1 MESIWNLLKEPF
13 FWGLAMGAALA
24 VIVWRAAFMKQR
36 LLKKEIKTLKGEIDD
51 LNKHLNRQM
60 KITAKG
66 ADELEKELAALK
78 EQNENL
84 RVNLAAL
91 DQKAGRAE
99 MRTLQVYDRAISTM
113 NEQAPGFG
121 SAWERAVKDAEANIE
136 QAEGG
141 FVKFIKKVVR
151 PALPF
156 SSSRRKDDKAPTEDA
171 EIVVDEP
178 AKQEG

>member
-1 MESIWNLLKEPF
+1 MESILDLLKHPF

-24 VIVWRAAFMKQR
+24 VVVWRAAFMKQR
-36 LLKKEIKTLKGEIDD
+36 LLKKEIKTLKGEVED

-66 ADELEKELAALK
+66 ADELEKERDSLK
-78 EQNENL
+78 DQNENL
-84 RVNLAAL
+84 RVNLGAL

-99 MRTLQVYDRAISTM
+99 MRTLQVFDRAISTM
-113 NEQAPGFG
+113 NEQAPGFAP
-121 SAWERAVKDAEANIE
+121 AWERAVKDAEAQIE

-156 SSSRRKDDKAPTEDA
+156 SSSKGKDDGDA
-171 EIVVDEP
+171 SATAEVVVDER
-178 AKQEG
+178 AKPEG

>member
-24 VIVWRAAFMKQR
+24 LLVWRAAFMKQR
-36 LLKKEIKTLKGEIDD
+36 LLKTEIKTLKGEIED

-66 ADELEKELAALK
+66 ADELENELNALK

-84 RVNLAAL
+84 RVNLSAL

-121 SAWERAVKDAEANIE
+121 SAWERAVKDAEAHIE

-151 PALPF
+151 PSLPF
-156 SSSRRKDDKAPTEDA
+156 SSSRGKHDPAPAEDA

-178 AKQEG
+178 AKREE

>member
-24 VIVWRAAFMKQR
+24 VIVWRGAFMKQR

-66 ADELEKELAALK
+66 TDELEKELAALK

-99 MRTLQVYDRAISTM
+99 MRTLQVYDRAVSRM

-151 PALPF
+151 PALSF
-156 SSSRRKDDKAPTEDA
+156 SSSKGKADTSTSDEADV
-171 EIVVDEP
+171 IVDEP
-178 AKQEG
+178 AKREG